1 MEKTKSLPFV
11 FSMIKNKKFI
21 FNMEKKAELTLGTIV
36 AILLAII
43 GFAIVLSFFF
53 IINWGSEVDRTT
65 CHQSVIYRGTLPTFG
80 GAKDYVPLKCKTGK
94 YCVSSK
100 KGAEC
105 DELKNAEDVSVVKVS
120 DKEEIERFIARDVL
134 ECWKMMGEGKVSIF
148 SDWLNKQF
156 GIGSTYPSCVICSR
170 IAFDKEN
177 LEASG
182 VKLDEVN
189 VREYMLTH
197 TVPGKDVSYA
207 KYLAGENGKVSVG
220 ARGDF
225 EMRELVEVDGE
236 LVFGEGPPINT
247 SATVEEEEENPE
259 VAVMFMQISAPLG
272 SEVWKNTLGVM
283 GVGLGAAFF
292 TSPLAVGRAVFSQA
306 GLAVGVLAGVGLIVQ
321 QVNVKGNRA
330 VTAGYCDVVSVGE
343 EARQGC
349 SVVVSTDYDASSIS
363 QYCKKIESIA

>member
-1 MEKTKSLPFV
+1 MGCGGLFKMEKT
-11 FSMIKNKKFI
+11 
-21 FNMEKKAELTLGTIV
+21 KKAELTLGTIV

-53 IINWGSEVDRTT
+53 IINWGDEVDRTT
-65 CHQSVIYRGTLPTFG
+65 CHQSVIYRGTLPTLG
-80 GAKDYVPLKCKTGK
+80 DVKAYVPLKCKTGK

-100 KGAEC
+100 KSGEC
-105 DELKNAEDVSVVKVS
+105 EELKNAEDVSVVKVS
-120 DKEEIERFIARDVL
+120 DKEEIERFIARDIL

-148 SDWLNKQF
+148 SDWLNEKF

-177 LEASG
+177 LESSG
-182 VKLDEVN
+182 IKLDEVN

-197 TVPGKDVSYA
+197 TAPGKEVSYA
-207 KYLAGENGKVSVG
+207 KYLAGENGKVSAG
-220 ARGDF
+220 ALGDV
-225 EMRELVEVDGE
+225 ELRELLEVDGE
-236 LVFGEGPPINT
+236 LVFD
-247 SATVEEEEENPE
+247 EENLDEDSEEVIDNPE
-259 VAVMFMQISAPLG
+259 VAVMFMQISAPSG
-272 SEVWKNTLGVM
+272 SDVFKNTLSVM

-292 TSPLAVGRAVFSQA
+292 TSPKLVSKAVFSQA
-306 GLAVGVLAGVGLIVQ
+306 GVAVGVLAGVGLIAQ
-321 QVNVKGNRA
+321 QLNVEGNRA

-363 QYCKKIESIA
+363 QYCKKVESIA